1 MREVPAKQGVTSLY
15 RLNPPPLYAL
25 QKMGIQGDESPWR
38 SSRQR
43 LEVFPFAHIPPYKG
57 EYMEI
62 QVTPAV
68 RGSVRVPPS
77 KSMAHRAIICACLAE
92 GKSRIGPLQ
101 PSQDIQATLRCM
113 SALGASLRD
122 GDSGWMEVK
131 GAPSLSEAGNTPLL
145 LDCGE
150 SGSTLRFL
158 IPLALLTGRE
168 ISFTGHGRLLER
180 PQSVYEELF
189 REQQVE
195 FLRSPKEIRLRGRL
209 RPGAFTVRGDVSSQ
223 FITGL
228 LFALPL
234 LEEDSE
240 IHILPPFESRSYV
253 ELTLETLGAFGIR
266 AGFQDAS
273 TLRVPGRQHYRPG
286 EFQVEGDYSQA
297 AFFAVLG
304 ALSGQMDCL
313 GLRRETRQGDAV
325 VLEHLRRFGA
335 KVVPLEEG
343 WRISQ
348 GSGLSA
354 HPIDLADCPDL
365 GPILMVLAA
374 YAKGT
379 TVFSHT
385 GRLRLKESDRGAAMA
400 QELKKLGV
408 SVQTGTDTITV
419 RGERLFPIPEG
430 VLLNAHNDHRI
441 AMSLAV
447 FAACGQASVTI
458 QGAESVAKSYPRFW
472 QDLRAAGVRLKGM
485 ESARPGFGPG
495 PELLI
500 VGLGLIGGSYARALT
515 KRGLRV
521 TAIDVNPAAVE
532 YALTQGIIAD
542 GTADPAREEELIRR
556 ADILVL
562 SLYPT
567 QMAEWVLS
575 RQSWFRPGL
584 RITDVSGVKRAVVY
598 RLQEGL
604 RPDVEFIASHPMAGR
619 ELSGVENSDDRIFSG
634 ANFIVTPTER
644 NTPEAVR
651 WAEDLGR
658 LLGFGRISVLSP
670 EEHDQMIGYLSQ
682 LTHAIAVSLMNANDS
697 PHLVEYTGDSFRDL
711 TRIARINGPLWSEL
725 FALNKDILIPEIDS
739 FIAALE
745 DLKEKLGAGEMDA
758 LQQLFAQSTAR
769 RKLFDR

>member
-1 MREVPAKQGVTSLY
+1 
-15 RLNPPPLYAL
+15 
-25 QKMGIQGDESPWR
+25 
-38 SSRQR
+38 
-43 LEVFPFAHIPPYKG
+43 
-57 EYMEI
+57 MEI
-62 QVTPAV
+62 QITPAV

-92 GKSRIGPLQ
+92 GVSRIGPLNQ
-101 PSQDIQATLRCM
+101 SQDILATLRCM
-113 SALGASLRD
+113 EGLGASFHSAAD
-122 GDSGWMEVK
+122 GWMEVEGGRLREG
-131 GAPSLSEAGNTPLL
+131 GAPLS

-168 ISFTGHGRLLER
+168 ITFTGHGRLLER

-189 REQQVE
+189 REQEAE
-195 FLRSPKEIRLRGRL
+195 FSHTADAIRLRGRL
-209 RPGAFTVRGDVSSQ
+209 RSGRFTLRGDVSSQ

-234 LEEDSE
+234 LDGDSE
-240 IHILPPFESRSYV
+240 LHILPPFESRSYV

-266 AGFQDAS
+266 AGFQDEY
-273 TLRVPGRQHYRPG
+273 TLRIPGGQRYQPQPSY
-286 EFQVEGDYSQA
+286 EVEGDYSQA

-304 ALSGQMDCL
+304 AVSGQMDCL
-313 GLRRETRQGDAV
+313 GLRKTTHQGDAV
-325 VLEHLRRFGA
+325 LLEHLRRFGA
-335 KVVPLEEG
+335 EVTPIDNG
-343 WRISQ
+343 WRIAR
-348 GSGLSA
+348 GNGLTA
-354 HPIDLADCPDL
+354 YPIDLADCPDL
-365 GPILMVLAA
+365 GPILMALAA
-374 YAKGT
+374 CAKGT
-379 TVFSHT
+379 TTFTHT
-385 GRLRLKESDRGAAMA
+385 ARLRLKESDRGTAMA
-400 QELKKLGV
+400 QELAKLGV
-408 SVQTGTDTITV
+408 AVQVGEDTITV
-419 RGERLFPIPEG
+419 RGERMFTPPDG
-430 VLLNAHNDHRI
+430 VVLDAHNDHRI

-447 FAACGQASVTI
+447 FAACGQIPVTI
-458 QGAESVAKSYPRFW
+458 RGAECVNKSYPQFW
-472 QDLRAAGVRLKGM
+472 QDLRDVGVRMGGW

-495 PELLI
+495 PSLLI

-521 TAIDVNPAAVE
+521 TAIDVNPEAVA
-532 YALTQGIIAD
+532 YALEEGIIAD
-542 GTADPAREEELIRR
+542 GTADPLREEELIRQ

-575 RQSWFRPGL
+575 RQEWFRPGL

-634 ANFIVTPTER
+634 ANFIVTPTEK
-644 NTPEAVR
+644 NSPEAVQ
-651 WAEDLGR
+651 WARELGR

-670 EEHDQMIGYLSQ
+670 EEHDRMIGYLSQ

-711 TRIARINGPLWSEL
+711 TRIARINAPLWSEL
-725 FALNKDILIPEIDS
+725 FTLNKDFLIPEIDS
-739 FIAALE
+739 FVAALE
-745 DLKEKLGAGEMDA
+745 DLKEKLSAGDTAA
-758 LQQLFAQSTAR
+758 LERLFAQSTAR
-769 RKLFDR
+769 RRLFDKP